1 MKKIIEKEVLN
12 HSNST
17 CSDVLL
23 IIYGAGKNGRRYY
36 EFLKAQGKEDII
48 YGFCDRNYAEIG
60 YVEDK
65 KVFSYEEAKKI
76 GIPFLVSV
84 EGVEEIKE
92 QLAKDNQEY
101 YSDIRQWIKHF
112 CVGNDEKL
120 KWLMEYYIQGDCE
133 NGQQQRKPV
142 RETQGYCPCCEE
154 NTFFIAK
161 NYWLR
166 DYYQCISCG
175 SIPRQRALMKV
186 LAEEVPDWRKRSMHE
201 SSPSGITF
209 TFLKEQC
216 GEYTYSYWYEDKEK
230 GEQLGE
236 NKTNQN
242 LEEMTFEDEMFDVF
256 ITQDVLE
263 HVNYPEKVLQEI
275 ARTLKPGG
283 KHIFTVPIY
292 VLQKSRP
299 RIIMHNGER
308 ELILPAVYHGN
319 PISEDGSLVTFDWG
333 NDIAEWIDEVT
344 GMQSK
349 IISFPHC
356 QENFENG
363 LEADFLYV
371 VVSEKR

>member
-1 MKKIIEKEVLN
+1 MKPI
-12 HSNST
+12 
-17 CSDVLL
+17 

-36 EFLKAQGKEDII
+36 KFLKAQRKEDMV

-65 KVFSYEEAKKI
+65 KVYSYEEAKKRE
-76 GIPFLVSV
+76 IPFLVSV

-92 QLAKDNQEY
+92 QLSKDNQEY
-101 YSDIRQWIKHF
+101 YSDIKQWIKHI
-112 CVGNDEKL
+112 CLERNEKL
-120 KWLMEYYIQGDCE
+120 NWLMDYYLYSEFADE
-133 NGQQQRKPV
+133 EQQSKPV
-142 RETQGYCPCCEE
+142 RETKGYCPCCEE
-154 NTFFIAK
+154 NTIFVSK
-161 NYWLR
+161 SYWLR
-166 DYYQCISCG
+166 DCYKCISCG

-186 LAEEVPDWRKRSMHE
+186 LAEEAPDWRIRSIHE
-201 SSPSGITF
+201 SSPSGSTF
-209 TFLKEQC
+209 EFLKEQC
-216 GEYTYSYWYEDKEK
+216 GAYTYSYWYEEQEK
-230 GEQLGE
+230 GKQFGK

-242 LEEMTFEDEMFDVF
+242 LEEMTFENESFDVF

-263 HVNYPEKVLQEI
+263 HVNYPEKVLKEI

-299 RIIMHNGER
+299 RIRMHNQKR

-319 PISEDGSLVTFDWG
+319 PISEEGSLVTFDWG
-333 NDIAEWIDEVT
+333 NDIAEWIDELT

-349 IISFPHC
+349 IISFPNC
-356 QENFENG
+356 KENFEYG